1 MIESASQ
8 DYGYA
13 TDDRL
18 NDALSAIMTISNGV
32 GEILGPLCGG
42 VLVNFFDFE
51 DVSAAFGFSF
61 LAYGLYYLIASGYLS
76 DRINKTKPLSTLD
89 MTLKSN

>member
-1 MIESASQ
+1 MIDSASQ

-18 NDALSAIMTISNGV
+18 NDALSAIMAISNGV

-42 VLVNFFDFE
+42 ILVNFFDFQ
-51 DVSAAFGFSF
+51 DVSAVLGFLF
-61 LAYGLYYLIASGYLS
+61 LA
-76 DRINKTKPLSTLD
+76 
-89 MTLKSN
+89 